1 MDLEVKLLEKN
12 RRKSLES
19 RDKQRV
25 LMFDTKS
32 MIHKRKS
39 RFRQSLKLVLYER
52 LFLEKIFANHISIKA
67 LIATIYKEL
76 SNLTSKKTMNS
87 IRKWETAV
95 KRYFTGED
103 RPMRGK

>member
-32 MIHKRKS
+32 MIHKRKIK
-39 RFRQSLKLVLYER
+39 KLDFIN
-52 LFLEKIFANHISIKA
+52 FLSVCFVEDHA
-67 LIATIYKEL
+67 
-76 SNLTSKKTMNS
+76 KKL
-87 IRKWETAV
+87 
-95 KRYFTGED
+95 
-103 RPMRGK
+103 GKQV